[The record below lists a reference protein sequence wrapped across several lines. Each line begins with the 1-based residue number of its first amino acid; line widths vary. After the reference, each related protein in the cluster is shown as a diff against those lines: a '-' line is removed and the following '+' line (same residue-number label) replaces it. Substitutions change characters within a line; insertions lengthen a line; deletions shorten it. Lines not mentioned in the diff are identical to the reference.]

1 MKNKIYFPFE
11 INSMK
16 KFRFVDITTSDVA
29 FEAYG
34 KNLNELFA
42 NAALAMFEVIV
53 NTKQVEPKVERK
65 VSLEGNDLQSLMFN
79 WLNELLI
86 FVDSENLAFSEFD
99 VKVDEEKFKL
109 EAICKGE
116 EMNREKHETRTHVKA
131 CTMHKMEIK
140 KNKIWKAQVILDI

>member
-1 MKNKIYFPFE
+1 
-11 INSMK
+11 MK
-16 KFRFVDITTSDVA
+16 KFEFIDITTSDVA

-34 KNLNELFA
+34 KDLNELFG

-53 NTKQVEPKVERK
+53 NTKRIEPKVERK

-86 FVDSENLAFSEFD
+86 FVDSENLAFSDFK
-99 VKVDEEKFKL
+99 VRVDEKNFKL

-131 CTMHKMEIK
+131 ATYHKMEIK
-140 KNKIWKAQVILDI
+140 KNKIWKARVILDI